1 MKAVCLL
8 FLCNRQPRTPH
19 ASAGLTHQTTW
30 RLVPTHTSAFVE
42 WVHNLQK
49 DSCNGS
55 RSIYYFWGGGEE
67 NTHVVNR
74 ASDEIMWRFVRLFAA
89 TRTQSELQNKN
100 TFRRTLL
107 FFTPTNNMRRKASCS
122 LFSFCQK
129 KTASGWWWWCW
140 SCWAHK
146 RATSLS
152 QTLKSIAFQIT
163 ETRDEPGSSTYAAKC
178 GLQRLH
184 ICVSTPADV
193 RHKSWRSGSQG
204 GL

>member
-129 KTASGWWWWCW
+129 KQPLGGGGGAGVAEHTKGP
-140 SCWAHK
+140 H
-146 RATSLS
+146 LP
-152 QTLKSIAFQIT
+152 L
-163 ETRDEPGSSTYAAKC
+163 
-178 GLQRLH
+178 RLLN
-184 ICVSTPADV
+184 
-193 RHKSWRSGSQG
+193 Q
-204 GL
+204 